1 MLRQPMFWV
10 LYILNFIV
18 LAAGFTVAA
27 NVASL
32 AHSYGVANVAIWGTT
47 ALSVGLILANIMD
60 AVGRPF
66 FGWVGDRIHRPPAM
80 AIAFAL
86 GAASYYLM
94 SVTGHHLFGFIFFI
108 GIIFACWG
116 AIFSLFPS
124 MCTDLFGSQYAT
136 TNLGILYTSKGLASF
151 MVPLGTYLV
160 TVTDSWNSILYLGAG
175 LQVLGIII
183 ALALLRSAEHR
194 HHTATEAR
202 AERVVHQPPPIKKV
216 G

>member
-1 MLRQPMFWV
+1 
-10 LYILNFIV
+10 
-18 LAAGFTVAA
+18 
-27 NVASL
+27 
-32 AHSYGVANVAIWGTT
+32 
-47 ALSVGLILANIMD
+47 
-60 AVGRPF
+60 
-66 FGWVGDRIHRPPAM
+66 
-80 AIAFAL
+80 
-86 GAASYYLM
+86 M
-94 SVTGHHLFGFIFFI
+94 SVTGHYLFGFIFFA
-108 GIIFACWG
+108 GMIFLCWG

-160 TVTDSWNSILYLGAG
+160 TVTDSWNSVLYLGAG

-194 HHTATEAR
+194 HHTKTEGR
-202 AERVVHQPPPIKKV
+202 AERVVQKPTQLKKA